1 MKNEPLFDLINSLT
15 MSEKRFFKI
24 FSQRHVIGEANQYL
38 LMFDFIDKNEN
49 INNETLLKQPF
60 SKNLSAEKNYLYRL
74 ILKSLNAYYFDFS
87 TKMKVQN
94 LIISA
99 EILAYK
105 GLETQAL
112 KTLEKAEKTASEA
125 ELFTH
130 LLTIKQTEFEIL
142 SKLNNYDY
150 AIDKIKDFE
159 TIINKQ
165 IGFITIQEQTTKLY
179 KLRQTTGG
187 IRSKKDIEQLDK
199 IVTQHN
205 KKGLTSKKSDL
216 FLNSLNIAYLNATK
230 NYNEELIYLD
240 KVIKLYEANP
250 FLIENSIKGYVSSL
264 YNKANT
270 YRNLKE
276 YKKALLVLDK
286 LDALK
291 ANKLISTSKS
301 ISAYIFYLS
310 NNLRLL
316 IHIINNEFD
325 LAENTYQRIKKEY
338 HLHEDNINKSVVYEH
353 LILVVRLK
361 IEQKHFKEA
370 LQLSNIIINDTSFK
384 RRADILT
391 YIRLLNLVIHFEL
404 KNDFTIE
411 YLSSSA
417 ANYFKRKQRLYKTE
431 KEVIN
436 FITKYVSGN
445 KKALAKINDNLKFLK
460 TDAYEKNMFNLFDFQ
475 NWVEEKLTKY

>member
-1 MKNEPLFDLINSLT
+1 MKTEPLFDLINSLT

-24 FSQRHVIGEANQYL
+24 FSQRHVIGETNQYL
-38 LMFDFIDKNEN
+38 LMFDFIDKNESTT
-49 INNETLLKQPF
+49 NEILKKQSF
-60 SKNLSAEKNYLYRL
+60 VKNLSAEKNYLYRL
-74 ILKSLNAYYFDFS
+74 ILKSLNAYYADFS

-112 KTLEKAEKTASEA
+112 KTLEKAEKTAAEA

-142 SKLNNYDY
+142 SKLNNYDL
-150 AIDKIKDFE
+150 ALEKIKEFE

-165 IGFITIQEQTTKLY
+165 LDFTIIQEQTTKLY
-179 KLRQTTGG
+179 QLRQTTGG
-187 IRSKKDIEQLDK
+187 IRSKKDIEQLDQ
-199 IVTQHN
+199 IVTQQN
-205 KKGLTSKKSDL
+205 KKGLPSKKSTL
-216 FLNSLNIAYLNATK
+216 FLNSFNIAYLNATK
-230 NYNEELIYLD
+230 DYKKELVYLE
-240 KVIKLYEANP
+240 KVVDLYEANP

-264 YNKANT
+264 YNTANT

-276 YKKALLVLDK
+276 YKKALLTLDK
-286 LDALK
+286 LDTLK
-291 ANKLISTSKS
+291 TNKLISTSKS

-316 IHIINNEFD
+316 IHIINNEFG
-325 LAENTYQRIKKEY
+325 LAENTYERIKKDY
-338 HLHEDNINKSVVYEH
+338 LLHEDNINKSVVYEH

-361 IEQKHFKEA
+361 IEHKHFKEA

-384 RRADILT
+384 KRTDILT

-417 ANYFKRKQRLYKTE
+417 ANYLKRKQRLYKTE
-431 KEVIN
+431 KEIIN
-436 FITKYVSGN
+436 FITKYTSGN
-445 KKALAKINDNLKFLK
+445 KKALTKINNNLKLLK
-460 TDAYEKNMFNLFDFQ
+460 TDAYEKSMFTLFDFQ
-475 NWVEEKLTKY
+475 KWVEEKLTKY